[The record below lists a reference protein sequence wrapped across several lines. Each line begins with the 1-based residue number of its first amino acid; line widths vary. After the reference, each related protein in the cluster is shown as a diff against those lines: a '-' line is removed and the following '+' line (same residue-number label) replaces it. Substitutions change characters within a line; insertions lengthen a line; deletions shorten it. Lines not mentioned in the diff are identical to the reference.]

1 MADSLVLNSLEIRRF
16 RAFRQLQIDHLE
28 RVNLFVG
35 KNNVGKSCLLEALW
49 LYARRS
55 PDTLWELLEARD
67 EGNRPP
73 LDGKTDISERLL
85 AVKYLFHGRK
95 DIRSNREPI
104 QIGPVPS
111 VSISE
116 MPRWTGASQWMPKYT
131 GASQNSSSQAGIPA
145 FQGTF
150 QGTRIQEPPLSSDTL
165 YIRSTWRAEDDLE
178 GMGFLGIS
186 LQMGKQ
192 PVGRLEV
199 SPSSLNAIQIPFE
212 FQAVPGVF
220 IAPHGLDKS
229 RLSLLWDNIA
239 LKPLQQDV
247 LAALQLIVADVED
260 INLVGYPERIPKVRL
275 AGINEPIPLGNLG
288 AGMNRLFGIAL
299 ALVNAKDGLVLIDE
313 IESGLHYSVQP
324 AVWRLIFEVARRLNV
339 QVFAATHSRDC
350 IEAFQAATQLDRSP
364 EASLFSLR
372 EKQGKPGEVAAIT
385 FDDLELETVTREQ
398 IEVR

>member
-1 MADSLVLNSLEIRRF
+1 MADPLVLDSLEIRRF
-16 RAFRQLQIDHLE
+16 RAFRQLHIDHLE

-95 DIRSNREPI
+95 DIRSNHEPI

-111 VSISE
+111 VSGSE
-116 MPRWTGASQWMPKYT
+116 MPRWTGTRVGM
-131 GASQNSSSQAGIPA
+131 PA
-145 FQGTF
+145 FQG
-150 QGTRIQEPPLSSDTL
+150 EPPLHSDTL

-199 SPSSLNAIQIPFE
+199 SPSSLNAIQIPLE
-212 FQAVPGVF
+212 FQAIPGVF
-220 IAPHGLDKS
+220 IAPHGLDKAH
-229 RLSLLWDNIA
+229 LGLLWDNIA

-247 LAALQLIVADVED
+247 LAALQLINAEVED

-275 AGINEPIPLGNLG
+275 TGINEPIPLGSLG

-299 ALVNAKDGLVLIDE
+299 ALVNAKDGIVLIDE

-350 IEAFQAATQLDRSP
+350 IEAFQAATQLDRSS
-364 EASLFSLR
+364 EALLFSLR
-372 EKQGKPGEVAAIT
+372 EKQGKPGEVAAIA
-385 FDDLELETVTREQ
+385 FDDLELETVAREQ